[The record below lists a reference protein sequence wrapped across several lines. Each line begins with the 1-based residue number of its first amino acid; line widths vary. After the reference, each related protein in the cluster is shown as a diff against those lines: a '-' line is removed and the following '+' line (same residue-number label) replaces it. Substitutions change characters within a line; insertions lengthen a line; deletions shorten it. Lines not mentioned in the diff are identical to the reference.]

1 MPKIFHLSA
10 QTKILATAITLAIA
24 LPALAAI
31 AKLDTS
37 KSTVSIAFKQ
47 MNVPV
52 DAKFKKFSANIDYDS
67 AKPEL
72 SKATMEID
80 VSSFDLGDPEYNQ
93 EVLKKEWFNAGQFPK
108 ASFISTSMKMGA
120 DGKLNV
126 MGNLNI
132 KGKSIVTSFPLH
144 FKKEGNNQIFD
155 GSLPIKRLAF
165 NIGEG
170 EWKDTSMVADEVVI
184 KFHVVT
190 TQ

>member
-1 MPKIFHLSA
+1 MTQFLHLSA

-52 DAKFKKFSANIDYDS
+52 DAKFKKFTANIDYDN

-72 SKATMEID
+72 SKATIEID
-80 VSSFDLGDPEYNQ
+80 ISSFDLGDPEYNQ
-93 EVLKKEWFNAGQFPK
+93 EVLKKEWFNAAQFPK

-126 MGNLNI
+126 VGNLSI
-132 KGKSIVTSFPLH
+132 KGKTIVTSFPLY
-144 FKKEGNNQIFD
+144 FKKDGNNHVFD
-155 GSLPIKRLAF
+155 GSLPIKRLTF
-165 NIGEG
+165 GIGEG
-170 EWKDTSMVADEVVI
+170 EWKDTGMVADEVVI